1 MMMRK
6 MIFMAL
12 AGYLFKKF
20 QGRKQ
25 TYGTRSMNRY

>member
-1 MMMRK
+1 MRK

-25 TYGTRSMNRY
+25 TYSTRTTGRY